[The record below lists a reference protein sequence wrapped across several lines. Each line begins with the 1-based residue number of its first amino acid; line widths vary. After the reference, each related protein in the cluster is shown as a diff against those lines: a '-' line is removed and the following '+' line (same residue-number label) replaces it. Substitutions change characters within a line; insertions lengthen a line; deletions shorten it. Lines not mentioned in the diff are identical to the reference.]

1 MTAGT
6 EFWLW
11 VAFIGMVFGSL
22 IFGFKAWKE
31 RRKEGM
37 EFALVSFFITLWA
50 ATMYL
55 TMILG
60 ETVLFNFRGQEVLF
74 WGRYLD
80 WGITTPLLL
89 LDLGIIAGIRPKL
102 IAGVMGADVF
112 MIVTGVIATL
122 VGSPVKY
129 IWYLISCGA
138 FLAILAALF
147 IEYSATARRRNSGVN
162 RLFQKL
168 RNVLIV
174 LWFCY
179 PIVWIFGAEG
189 FGVFS
194 IEWETA
200 IYAILDLCAKVGFGL
215 ILTFTSQEVLAQ
227 ASSDNRILE
236 TTRSYMDEPA
246 GRL

>member
-37 EFALVSFFITLWA
+37 EFALVSFFIPLWA

-89 LDLGIIAGIRPKL
+89 LDLGIIAGKL
-102 IAGVMGADVF
+102 
-112 MIVTGVIATL
+112 
-122 VGSPVKY
+122 
-129 IWYLISCGA
+129 
-138 FLAILAALF
+138 
-147 IEYSATARRRNSGVN
+147 
-162 RLFQKL
+162 
-168 RNVLIV
+168 
-174 LWFCY
+174 FC
-179 PIVWIFGAEG
+179 I
-189 FGVFS
+189 
-194 IEWETA
+194 
-200 IYAILDLCAKVGFGL
+200 
-215 ILTFTSQEVLAQ
+215 
-227 ASSDNRILE
+227 
-236 TTRSYMDEPA
+236 
-246 GRL
+246 